1 LREDLIKSLGK
12 EILVLDGA
20 MGTQLQKHGITGV
33 PEAAVLESPDLV
45 RSIHR
50 SYADAGADII
60 STNTFGANR
69 IKLKAFGLEN
79 RVREINHRA
88 AVLAREGG
96 TGAWV
101 AGCIGPTGQLLRPL
115 GPLDFEEVFRV
126 FEDQVRNLAEAGVD
140 LVLLETF
147 SDLREIKAA
156 VLAIREHTN
165 LPVFASMT
173 YGDGFL
179 TLTGTDP
186 QTAVTVLESLRV
198 DAVGVNCSTG
208 PEPMLE
214 IVGRYAAE
222 SHLPVLVEPNAGMP
236 DLHDREIR
244 YPVGPGEMAGMSR
257 RFVELGASL
266 IGTCCGST
274 PEFTA
279 ELCRAVKGM
288 KPLSR
293 KTCDHLK
300 LASRTRTVVIGAE
313 QPFCVIGERINP
325 TNKKELSREL
335 LEGGMGIVRR
345 EAHEQVREGA
355 LCLDLNVGVPGG
367 DEPVLM
373 AAAAEAAEE
382 AGVPL
387 VIDTVNPEALEAA
400 CRHAAGKVLINSVSG
415 ESRSLDAVLP
425 LAKRYGSAL
434 LCLAVDEQGIPATAR
449 QRLKIL
455 ERIVDRASALG
466 IPRRN
471 LICDCLTLTVS
482 AQQKRAQATLEAV
495 ALVRKTLDLPT
506 VLGVSNISYG
516 LPDRSVLNATFLSMA
531 MAMGL
536 DAAIINPDDA
546 RMMETVRAASVLTVR
561 DRDSRSFVSAHGKKK
576 KSSPSSKPASK
587 PAQHL
592 KEAVITGNRDIIE
605 RLVTENLESGLSAAE
620 INQNILIP
628 AIQDVGIRYDRKEIY
643 LPQMI
648 LSAETMQAAV
658 DVLKPHFA
666 VDDSN
671 KKGIVI
677 LCTVKGDVHDI
688 GKNIVGLFL
697 KNHGYQVVDMGK
709 DVPAERIVVKT
720 RETGARLVALSALM
734 TTTMGEMKTVIDALR
749 EDGSSAMVVVGG
761 AVVTRPWADSIGAHG
776 YAKDA
781 VSAAA
786 LADRLLAVDTSKDAT

>member
-1 LREDLIKSLGK
+1 MRKDLRNILGK
-12 EILVLDGA
+12 EVLVLDGA
-20 MGTQLQKHGITGV
+20 MGTQLQRHGVTGV

-45 RSIHR
+45 RTIHR
-50 SYADAGADII
+50 AYAGAGADIV

-69 IKLKAFGLEN
+69 VKLQAFGLGKS
-79 RVREINHRA
+79 VREINHRA

-96 TGAWV
+96 AGAWV
-101 AGCIGPTGQLLRPL
+101 AGCIGPTGQLLRPS
-115 GPLDFEEVFRV
+115 GPLHFEEAFQVFG
-126 FEDQVRNLAEAGVD
+126 DQVRVLADAGVD
-140 LVLLETF
+140 LFLLETF

-156 VLAIREHTN
+156 VLAIREHTD

-173 YGDGFL
+173 YADGFL

-186 QTAVTVLESLRV
+186 QTAITVLESLGV

-236 DLHDREIR
+236 DLHGHEIR
-244 YPVGPGEMAGMSR
+244 YPVGPGEMAGVSR
-257 RFVELGASL
+257 RFVELGAS
-266 IGTCCGST
+266 IVGTCCGST
-274 PEFTA
+274 PEFTV

-288 KPLSR
+288 RPLSR
-293 KTCDHLK
+293 KTCGQLK

-325 TNKKELSREL
+325 TNKKELSRDL

-355 LCLDLNVGVPGG
+355 LCLDLNTGVPGG

-400 CRHAAGKVLINSVSG
+400 CRHAAGKVLVNSVSG

-425 LAKRYGSAL
+425 LAKRYGAAL

-455 ERIVDRASALG
+455 ERIVDRALSLG
-466 IPRRN
+466 IPRQN

-536 DAAIINPDDA
+536 DAAIMNPADA

-576 KSSPSSKPASK
+576 KAPPSKPASK
-587 PAQHL
+587 PAQRL

-605 RLVTENLESGLSAAE
+605 RLVSENLESGLSAAE

-628 AIQDVGIRYDRKEIY
+628 AIRDVGSRYDRKEIY

-658 DVLKPHFA
+658 ERLKPHFA
-666 VDDSN
+666 VGDS
-671 KKGIVI
+671 KEKGAVI

-697 KNHGYQVVDMGK
+697 GNHGYRVVDMGK
-709 DVPAERIVVKT
+709 DVPAERIVQKT

-734 TTTMGEMKTVIDALR
+734 TTTMGEMKTVIDALH
-749 EDGSSAMVVVGG
+749 EDKSPAMVIVGG

-776 YAKDA
+776 YAGDA
-781 VSAAA
+781 ASAAA
-786 LADRLLAVDTSKDAT
+786 LADKLLAADVSGRTI